1 MYYPLL
7 YCIYGGLFISTLHDI
22 LVCLSNTERVTEP
35 LLIPPPHFVWLADR
49 CMAMMSGLYPLT
61 QWLIFC
67 YSDWHLRQTWKVI
80 YIYIKKKKWN
90 ACHSFEVTLR
100 SRFSCTNNKGAIC
113 MHPSWPLWRKH
124 KSEAV
129 VLAEP
134 EWGILVLWRLSFA
147 SACYLLRL
155 VIHILKYLLN
165 WWTRSSPDGLWE
177 IGSLILLT
185 PLPCSKRYSF
195 KVV

>member
-1 MYYPLL
+1 M
-7 YCIYGGLFISTLHDI
+7 GDF
-22 LVCLSNTERVTEP
+22 
-35 LLIPPPHFVWLADR
+35 
-49 CMAMMSGLYPLT
+49 LYPLYMT
-61 QWLIFC
+61 SLFVCLIQSGSQNPCWSRLLTLCDWLIGAWLWC
-67 YSDWHLRQTWKVI
+67 QDSIPWRSDSFSATPTDISDRHGKW